1 MSIFFL
7 PCSSTLP
14 PSTSQLVRNVVSVD
28 YHLSKYQES
37 VDDLQ
42 KEITHLKSKL
52 ASHGPINGAF
62 DKVEAARLKALISDV
77 YGCHGNVRKELA
89 EAECSV
95 ELLNAKRKRR
105 EILYRRCE
113 AFNISQERRDNV
125 RTYVYYI
132 CVYTYF
138 LVLCT
143 YIRIMFNSLATNY
156 IHMYIYTYIIV

>member
-1 MSIFFL
+1 MHLNIFPSMFFY
-7 PCSSTLP
+7 S
-14 PSTSQLVRNVVSVD
+14 PSTTQLVRNVVSVD
-28 YHLSKYQES
+28 YHLSKYKEI
-37 VDDLQ
+37 VEDLQ

-52 ASHGPINGAF
+52 ATHGPIKGAF

-113 AFNISQERRDNV
+113 TFNISQERRDNV
-125 RTYVYYI
+125 RMYV
-132 CVYTYF
+132 F
-138 LVLCT
+138 K
-143 YIRIMFNSLATNY
+143 AT
-156 IHMYIYTYIIV
+156 